1 MMSAGKLTTAELGD
15 GIKKLDAAGL
25 PLARDALIVVSSD
38 ESAIVI
44 TTLLNI
50 PETKRPPLEAAL
62 YDRHNPANN
71 PLNYIKLTQTA
82 LRLYRQTLPADRTA
96 QDGLLRFLLL
106 FGFGSSQF
114 DLSSVGRQYKDGN
127 PQGALYMLQYLLT
140 RFSHDTTLQ
149 TEAYQMLKSRIGCSL
164 QDRALMARWMC
175 ASLQP
180 QCARRIRRLFYLDLA
195 QNSKLDETL
204 SLTALRRDP
213 DKLSAAESHLALGA
227 HPEASA
233 LFTQVL
239 TSPDEPL
246 PRRLAAW
253 SGLWD
258 ADPDKAVATTEALT
272 TELLALPDSP
282 ERTALIRWFGGEM
295 GRVAPIISQGRVS
308 PRPSATQPAG
318 YAAMA
323 DSMARLLATD
333 PVACLRQENANGPS
347 LRYAAGLIFTL
358 AKRGTE
364 ANEAVARVVE
374 YTECPKPGT
383 MYASSMAKLQTPMD
397 VLTPRLGETEEVVT
411 KLVQTLTTYDKSFGK
426 ANTTP
431 ITPEP
436 PNRKAIIDACA
447 RLATATHPHEVKE
460 DVRRLGKQYALAIA
474 YLDPVPQGVMRNAP
488 PPPPR
493 EVNIEDLQPI
503 HEAIASTFRN
513 TLVCMNADIFIQEG
527 LQKSMLT
534 ASSPALLDAIFSLAT
549 RVLDQAVANNP
560 SGALKPIITNYANY
574 LEGRQV
580 WNLKPYA
587 DQLRQRYLV
596 KQ

>member
-1 MMSAGKLTTAELGD
+1 
-15 GIKKLDAAGL
+15 
-25 PLARDALIVVSSD
+25 
-38 ESAIVI
+38 
-44 TTLLNI
+44 
-50 PETKRPPLEAAL
+50 
-62 YDRHNPANN
+62 
-71 PLNYIKLTQTA
+71 
-82 LRLYRQTLPADRTA
+82 
-96 QDGLLRFLLL
+96 
-106 FGFGSSQF
+106 
-114 DLSSVGRQYKDGN
+114 
-127 PQGALYMLQYLLT
+127 
-140 RFSHDTTLQ
+140 
-149 TEAYQMLKSRIGCSL
+149 
-164 QDRALMARWMC
+164 
-175 ASLQP
+175 
-180 QCARRIRRLFYLDLA
+180 
-195 QNSKLDETL
+195 
-204 SLTALRRDP
+204 
-213 DKLSAAESHLALGA
+213 
-227 HPEASA
+227 
-233 LFTQVL
+233 
-239 TSPDEPL
+239 
-246 PRRLAAW
+246 
-253 SGLWD
+253 
-258 ADPDKAVATTEALT
+258 
-272 TELLALPDSP
+272 
-282 ERTALIRWFGGEM
+282 
-295 GRVAPIISQGRVS
+295 
-308 PRPSATQPAG
+308 
-318 YAAMA
+318 MA